1 MNINDIEEGLISKA
15 AKGSINF
22 KSAEVSSSGQT
33 VHIATDGIKS
43 KFKNKDV
50 SNDGIVL
57 EEVGNN
63 SSRFSFSDCI
73 GSNLISSDI
82 KNKAESSV
90 MLVTGADC
98 RDLENEGGLFSKN
111 SSAQLEAMLKRVKEN
126 REFEREIMQKRSEH
140 HEQVDEERQRANIAA
155 MLDGLDADVVADVLT
170 SSDIPLT
177 QANITK
183 YMTAAQMLTAV
194 PEMSD
199 PAMAYMIGNEL
210 SPSVSNIYHAQYSG
224 AASKQTAYFDENA
237 WVQVQEQVEG
247 VILDAGLEIDD
258 AALEQA
264 KWLFS
269 YDLPITDESL
279 EAYSVLR
286 YIREGQMPQEALD
299 CIVRAMQNGEA
310 PEEASLDDRNYKKAE
325 EFIEKVQREEA
336 QYIEKLA
343 EPATDIESI
352 IARRQLEEIRLKMT
366 MEAAAKLAGKGIN
379 IETDGLASVVE
390 ELYKLEEDYY
400 KGLLEAA
407 GEPADDNQV
416 SIVATTARQLE
427 EISRAPAYILG
438 TTLGI
443 KHQMTIPGLHEEA
456 MGMQARFDRA
466 GERYETMM
474 TTVRKDMGDSIGKAF
489 ANMDSLMRELSIA
502 DTEDNRRAMRILGY
516 NSMEIT
522 QENIDGVKEY
532 DSKLRELITNLRPQ
546 VTIELVRRG
555 YNPLDMTLDE
565 VNEVVRNLREEQG
578 ADSEERYAR
587 YLLKLEKNGEITQ
600 DERAGYI
607 GVYRLLNNIQKTD
620 GAAIG
625 AVVNAGGDVTLRNL
639 LTAVRSKKAEGSQYA
654 VDDDFGGLTQLTYHT
669 ESITD
674 QLARGFGSQTD
685 SSGQEA
691 PQDDR
696 LAYEQRILNNIYEA
710 VSPEILQDITGN
722 DITKILDYS
731 IEQLYD
737 EMKAYKGGR
746 HTEEPMSAAETEIYG
761 QMAEELRK
769 ATEHQE
775 EILSFMQ
782 SYDIPQTIENE
793 LAVWQLL
800 GNGQK
805 PVNDAYKHLEETSG
819 TGVEEAET
827 ALEDLTQ
834 SMTDRETLQ
843 DAYQKVMTHL
853 QDVLAKEYEKP
864 EIDYQ
869 SLIGLKNLQRG
880 LMLNHALSAGER
892 YEIPLVTQDS
902 VTSMNLT
909 IVHDDANAGSVQVSM
924 DSKVLGNIQITMT
937 LKEDTVNGYIVC
949 DSRQGYEALQQAG
962 MEERLAGIGMEVGR
976 IYYTMAQKMAP
987 DAIPSGNRQ
996 EGMQLYNIAKVMVT
1010 TVSDMERK
1018 GI

>member
-33 VHIATDGIKS
+33 VHTATDGVKS

-57 EEVGNN
+57 EEVGSNG
-63 SSRFSFSDCI
+63 SRFSFSDCI
-73 GSNLISSDI
+73 GSSLVSSDI

-126 REFEREIMQKRSEH
+126 REFEREIMQKRFEH
-140 HEQVDEERQRANIAA
+140 HEQMDEERQRANIAA
-155 MLDGLDADVVADVLT
+155 MLDGLDADMAADVLT

-177 QANITK
+177 QANIAK

-194 PEMSD
+194 PNISD

-210 SPSVSNIYHAQYSG
+210 TPSVSNIYHAQYSG
-224 AASKQTAYFDENA
+224 AASKQTAYFDEEA
-237 WVQVQEQVEG
+237 WVQVQEQVES
-247 VILDAGLEIDD
+247 VLSDAGLEINDD
-258 AALEQA
+258 ALEQA

-286 YIREGQMPQEALD
+286 YIREGQMPQEALG

-310 PEEASLDDRNYKKAE
+310 PENASLDDRSYKKAE
-325 EFIEKVQREEA
+325 EFIEMVQKEEA
-336 QYIEKLA
+336 QYIGKPA
-343 EPATDIESI
+343 EPAADIESI

-366 MEAAAKLAGKGIN
+366 MEAAANLAGKGIN
-379 IETDGLASVVE
+379 IETDGLARVVE

-416 SIVATTARQLE
+416 SIVAATARQLE
-427 EISRAPAYILG
+427 EIGRAPAYVLG
-438 TTLGI
+438 ATLGI
-443 KHQMTIPGLHEEA
+443 KHQITIPGLHEEA
-456 MGMQARFDRA
+456 VGMQARFDRA

-502 DTEDNRRAMRILGY
+502 DTEENRRAMRILGY

-522 QENIDGVKEY
+522 QENIDSVKEY

-565 VNEVVRNLREEQG
+565 VNEVVRNLQEEQG
-578 ADSEERYAR
+578 ADGEERYAR

-625 AVVNAGGDVTLRNL
+625 AVVHAGGEVTLRNL
-639 LTAVRSKKAEGSQYA
+639 LTAIRSKRAEGAEYA
-654 VDDDFGGLTQLTYHT
+654 VDDDFGGLTKLTYRT

-674 QLARGFGSQTD
+674 QLARGFGTQAD
-685 SSGQEA
+685 SSGQEST
-691 PQDDR
+691 QDDR
-696 LAYEQRILNNIYEA
+696 TAYEQRVLNSIYEA

-737 EMKAYKGGR
+737 EMMAHKRERDTK
-746 HTEEPMSAAETEIYG
+746 EMSAAEAEIYG

-769 ATEHQE
+769 AAEHRE

-782 SYDIPQTIENE
+782 SYDIPQTVENE

-805 PVNDAYKHLEETSG
+805 PAGDAYKHLEEASG
-819 TGVEEAET
+819 NGIEEAEA

-834 SMTDRETLQ
+834 GMTDRETLQ
-843 DAYQKVMTHL
+843 DAYQKVMAHL

-869 SLIGLKNLQRG
+869 SLIGVKNLHRG
-880 LMLNHALSAGER
+880 LMLSRALSAGER
-892 YEIPLVTQDS
+892 YEIPLVTKDS

-924 DSKVLGNIQITMT
+924 ESKVLGNIQITMT

-949 DSRQGYEALQQAG
+949 DSRKGHETLQQAG
-962 MEERLAGIGMEVGR
+962 MEERLAGIGIKVGR
-976 IYYTMAQKMAP
+976 IYYTMAQKIAP
-987 DAIPSGNRQ
+987 DAVPSGNRQ
-996 EGMQLYNIAKVMVT
+996 EGMQLYNIAKIMVT
-1010 TVSDMERK
+1010 TVSDIERK